1 MEGRTPGNWDAAMTD
16 DPKQNPA
23 QVPVL
28 ATPTG
33 EADPYGWVERSVW
46 TERMV
51 GCLRGGGPDGGK
63 WFSLHDKV
71 FATKTLEAGF
81 SRVLA
86 NRGAPGI
93 DGVTVDVFGERLTS
107 EIQVL
112 QAAWQAGTYRPDA
125 VKRAWIPKPGSAERR
140 PLGIPTVRDR
150 VVQAALRLVLEPIFE
165 SDFHANSYG
174 FRPGRSAQQAAGVVL
189 SHLKATRLVVV
200 DVDLKAYFDSIP
212 HARLLEAVRRR
223 ITDGRV
229 LDLIGQFLKAGVM
242 EDGELTMP
250 EAGTPQGGV
259 ISPLLANIYLDA
271 LDQQMAQ
278 RGQVMVRY
286 ADDFVILCHTAEEAT
301 NALADVQ
308 TWTAQAGL
316 TLHPTKTRIVD
327 LGQPGAW
334 FDFLGYRF
342 KRHDRPDGTL
352 RILRLIRDSSLA
364 RAHDAI
370 RAATPRNSGQALTDI
385 IRDAN
390 TWAKGWFAYFRS
402 TQKSIHKAL
411 DGMLRRR
418 LRSILSRR
426 RGRERWGRGNA
437 HQIWPNAYF
446 AQHRLFS
453 LEHANAEFLHPL
465 KGTR

>member
-1 MEGRTPGNWDAAMTD
+1 MLHSLSGSL
-16 DPKQNPA
+16 PK
-23 QVPVL
+23 
-28 ATPTG
+28 
-33 EADPYGWVERSVW
+33 
-46 TERMV
+46 
-51 GCLRGGGPDGGK
+51 
-63 WFSLHDKV
+63 
-71 FATKTLEAGF
+71 
-81 SRVLA
+81 
-86 NRGAPGI
+86 
-93 DGVTVDVFGERLTS
+93 
-107 EIQVL
+107 
-112 QAAWQAGTYRPDA
+112 
-125 VKRAWIPKPGSAERR
+125 
-140 PLGIPTVRDR
+140 
-150 VVQAALRLVLEPIFE
+150 
-165 SDFHANSYG
+165 
-174 FRPGRSAQQAAGVVL
+174 
-189 SHLKATRLVVV
+189 RLVVV

-259 ISPLLANIYLDA
+259 ISPLLANISLDA

-327 LGQPGAW
+327 LGEPGAW
-334 FDFLGYRF
+334 FDFLGYRL

-352 RILRLIRDSSLA
+352 RILRLIRDSRLA
-364 RAHDAI
+364 RARDAI
-370 RAATPRNSGQALTDI
+370 RAATPRNSGHALTDI

-426 RGRERWGRGNA
+426 CGRERWGRGNA
-437 HQIWPNAYF
+437 HQIWPNASF
-446 AQHRLFS
+446 AQPGLCS
-453 LEHANAEFLHPL
+453 LEHANAEFLHPP